1 VTYRTRENHRTAN
14 IDRLCEAMLNTGISE
29 RSISE
34 TRRLFAKADALRFA
48 GKEPNSDLAK
58 AKSEL
63 EEILK
68 VL

>member
-1 VTYRTRENHRTAN
+1 
-14 IDRLCEAMLNTGISE
+14 MLNTGISE

-68 VL
+68 AL